1 MVQGLSDVTLP
12 AVYVD
17 KLAIFVLAVVG
28 GNVMNEFHDLEY
40 FVDLLRGTKRGL
52 AKNAKMIRLT

>member
-1 MVQGLSDVTLP
+1 MSGSS

-17 KLAIFVLAVVG
+17 ELVILVLAVVG

-40 FVDLLRGTKRGL
+40 FVDLLRGTKKGL